1 MPKYG
6 GSGGKRKLAKKA
18 RAAADENEAA
28 PETQLEEG
36 LIQRVYRAV
45 DQETAKG

>member
-1 MPKYG
+1 MAKY
-6 GSGGKRKLAKKA
+6 GKRKLAKKA

-36 LIQRVYRAV
+36 RIRRVYREIGE
-45 DQETAKG
+45 ETTKG